1 MNKKLISLIACVALT
16 AAATG
21 CSDTATSSV
30 AGTDSSAAGTSAS
43 EASSAEASATEE
55 LSGTLS
61 MNGSTSMEK
70 VIKAV
75 NGAFMEKNKGV
86 TVNLNLTGSGTGIQ
100 EASEGKCDIGNSS
113 RKLKDE
119 EAEKLDATVV
129 GLDGIALVV
138 NPANKLEDI
147 TLQDLAKVYSGEI
160 TNWKELG
167 GDDKSIVVIGREDGS
182 GTRDGFESIVMGD
195 KEPKYAQELESTG
208 SVINA
213 VATTDG
219 AIGYASLANVDET
232 VKALKVG
239 GVEATEENVKSGAYE
254 VQRPFICATLKGS
267 DNKLVK
273 AYLDFILSEEGQALV
288 LAQGAVPVK

>member
-1 MNKKLISLIACVALT
+1 MKKFFEKIIEGVLTCSGFVTSITILLIVLFLFT
-16 AAATG
+16 
-21 CSDTATSSV
+21 
-30 AGTDSSAAGTSAS
+30 
-43 EASSAEASATEE
+43 EAFGLFKS
-55 LSGTLS
+55 
-61 MNGSTSMEK
+61 K
-70 VIKAV
+70 VIEEGYVLALNKSNKVSVLSPAQI
-75 NGAFMEKNKGV
+75 KNV
-86 TVNLNLTGSGTGIQ
+86 F
-100 EASEGKCDIGNSS
+100 
-113 RKLKDE
+113 DE
-119 EAEKLDATVV
+119 
-129 GLDGIALVV
+129 
-138 NPANKLEDI
+138 
-147 TLQDLAKVYSGEI
+147 EI

-232 VKALKVG
+232 VKALKIG
-239 GVEATEENVKSGAYE
+239 GIEATEENVKSGAYE